1 VLHSYQCCLLF
12 DLLLLLHHL
21 ILLSEVLLLAFSFSG
36 LGTNLFV
43 ILLKGGKILTG
54 LGELSLLHTLS
65 DVPMDE
71 GTLGIHEIELVVDTG
86 KGLGNGGGVGN
97 HAYCSLDTGKITSWN
112 DSRWLVVDTA
122 LESSRTPV
130 DELDSSLGLDG
141 GDGRVD
147 ILRDDITSEHHTTS
161 HELTVTWVT
170 LGEHVGWLEHSI
182 GDLGDRELLVVSF
195 LGRDDRSI
203 RGEHEMDTRVWH
215 QIGLE
220 LGNIDVK
227 STIETKGSSEG
238 GHHLSNKS
246 VKIGVGRSLDIEGSS
261 AHIVKGL
268 VIKTEGTV
276 GVLKKS
282 MGRKHVVVWLDNS
295 RRHLRGR
302 GHGEGE
308 LGLSTVINRESLKE
322 KGTES

>member
-1 VLHSYQCCLLF
+1 
-12 DLLLLLHHL
+12 
-21 ILLSEVLLLAFSFSG
+21 
-36 LGTNLFV
+36 
-43 ILLKGGKILTG
+43 
-54 LGELSLLHTLS
+54 
-65 DVPMDE
+65 
-71 GTLGIHEIELVVDTG
+71 
-86 KGLGNGGGVGN
+86 
-97 HAYCSLDTGKITSWN
+97 
-112 DSRWLVVDTA
+112 LVVDTA

-147 ILRDDITSEHHTTS
+147 ILRDDITSEHHATS

-182 GDLGDRELLVVSF
+182 GDLSDGELLVVGL

-203 RGEHEMDTRVWH
+203 RGKHEMDTRVWH
-215 QIGLE
+215 QVGLE
-220 LGNIDVK
+220 LGNINVK
-227 STIETKGSSEG
+227 STIETKGSGEG
-238 GHHLSNKS
+238 GHHLTDKS